1 MEALRALE
9 VMNLS
14 CRYPNSDWILKD
26 LSFYVKAGEALAIV
40 GPSGSGKTTLAHCIS
55 GIIPNRIFAD
65 LRGSIKVDGEDL
77 SGSSIRERISSIGV
91 VLQNYELQIF
101 GLTVKEDLEISLR
114 GEGNI
119 EWILEFFGLEKYGD
133 YYTHELSGGL
143 KHRLVIASMMLSD
156 PKYIVMDDPLAN
168 LDWNGRR
175 IIAKTIELLKK
186 DGKGIVVLTR
196 KLRGL
201 EDVIDR
207 VVHLRQSYEN
217 HVIFGEAKIPR
228 MCDGNYGRPII
239 EFRGVHFRYNK
250 DRDYVLKDIT
260 LSIRKGEVFA
270 IMGPNGSGKTTL
282 MKHINGLLK
291 PSRGSVI
298 VKGIDTRSVSPASM
312 SKFVG
317 MVFQNPERYFVSE
330 TVWDEA
336 AFGARNLGF
345 GEERV
350 AEALRM
356 LGLLDRK
363 DDSPSSLSMGE
374 KIRLYAASV
383 LAMNP
388 EIIVFDEP
396 TTGQDEDTLRQ
407 IREVIE
413 KLSNSGKTV
422 VIVTH
427 DSDFTLSVADRLAI
441 LKDGTVYA
449 EGDPSKLLSD
459 DRFVEEAGI
468 EPLSAEVR
476 VNVLQDR
483 VGS

>member
-9 VMNLS
+9 VMGLS
-14 CRYPNSDWILKD
+14 CRYPDSDWILKD

-55 GIIPNRIFAD
+55 GIIPNRISAE
-65 LRGSIKVDGEDL
+65 LRGSIKVDGEDI
-77 SGSSIRERISSIGV
+77 SGSSIRERMDSIGI

-101 GLTVKEDLEISLR
+101 GLTVEEDLEISLR
-114 GEGNI
+114 GDRGNI
-119 EWILEFFGLEKYGD
+119 EWVLEFFGLEKYRD

-143 KHRLVIASMMLSD
+143 KHKLVIASMMLSD
-156 PKYIVMDDPLAN
+156 PKYVVMDDPLAN

-175 IIAKTIELLKK
+175 IIAKTIELLKR

-207 VVHLRQSYEN
+207 VIHLRQSYESD
-217 HVIFGEAKIPR
+217 GMMREAKIPR
-228 MCDGNYGRPII
+228 MCNGHYEPII
-239 EFRGVHFRYNK
+239 EFRGVYFKYNK

-298 VKGIDTRSVSPASM
+298 VKGIDTRRVSSASM
-312 SKFVG
+312 SKLVG
-317 MVFQNPERYFVSE
+317 MVFQDPERYFVSE

-336 AFGARNLGF
+336 AFGARNLGL
-345 GEERV
+345 GEGNV
-350 AEALRM
+350 TEALRM

-388 EIIVFDEP
+388 EVIVFDEP
-396 TTGQDEDTLRQ
+396 TTGQDEETLRQ

-413 KLSNSGKTV
+413 RLSNSGKTV

-427 DSDFTLSVADRLAI
+427 DSDFTLSVADRLAV

-449 EGDPSKLLSD
+449 EGDPLKLLSD
-459 DRFVEEAGI
+459 DRLVEEAGI
-468 EPLSAEVR
+468 EPLSVEVR
-476 VNVLQDR
+476 ANV
-483 VGS
+483 S

>member
-1 MEALRALE
+1 VEALNALE
-9 VMNLS
+9 VMGLS
-14 CRYPNSDWILKD
+14 CRYPDSGWILKD
-26 LSFYVKAGEALAIV
+26 LSFYVKAGEALAIL
-40 GPSGSGKTTLAHCIS
+40 GPSGSGKTTLAYCIS
-55 GIIPNRIFAD
+55 GIIPNRISAE

-77 SGSSIRERISSIGV
+77 SGSSIRERMDSIGI

-101 GLTVKEDLEISLR
+101 GLTVEEDLEISLR
-114 GEGNI
+114 GDRGNI
-119 EWILEFFGLEKYGD
+119 EWILEFFGLEKYRD

-156 PKYIVMDDPLAN
+156 PKYVVMDDPLAN

-175 IIAKTIELLKK
+175 IIAKTVELLKR

-207 VVHLRQSYEN
+207 VIHLRQYESN
-217 HVIFGEAKIPR
+217 EMLREVKIPR
-228 MCDGNYGRPII
+228 MCDGNCEHII
-239 EFRGVHFRYNK
+239 EFRGVYFKYNK

-298 VKGIDTRSVSPASM
+298 VKGIDTRGVSPASM
-312 SKFVG
+312 SKLVG
-317 MVFQNPERYFVSE
+317 MVFQDPERYFVSE

-336 AFGARNLGF
+336 AFGARNLGL
-345 GEERV
+345 GEENV
-350 AEALRM
+350 SEALRM

-388 EIIVFDEP
+388 EVIVFDEP
-396 TTGQDEDTLRQ
+396 TTGQDEETLRQ

-413 KLSNSGKTV
+413 RLSNSGKTV

-427 DSDFTLSVADRLAI
+427 DSDFALSVADRLAV

-449 EGDPSKLLSD
+449 EGDPLKLLSD
-459 DRFVEEAGI
+459 DRLVEEAGI
-468 EPLSAEVR
+468 EPLSIEVGA
-476 VNVLQDR
+476 NA
-483 VGS
+483 S

>member
-1 MEALRALE
+1 METLRALE
-9 VMNLS
+9 VVDLS
-14 CRYPNSDWILKD
+14 CRYRNSSWILKD
-26 LSFYVKAGEALAIV
+26 ISFYVRAGESLAIV

-55 GIIPNRIFAD
+55 GIIPNRIPAEF
-65 LRGSIKVDGEDL
+65 RGSIRVDGEDL
-77 SGSSIRERISSIGV
+77 SSSPIRERISSVGV
-91 VLQNYELQIF
+91 VLQDYELQIF
-101 GLTVKEDLEISLR
+101 GLTVEEDLEISLR
-114 GEGNI
+114 EGGDI
-119 EWILEFFGLEKYGD
+119 EWILEFFGLEKYRD

-143 KHRLVIASMMLSD
+143 KHRLVVASMMLSD

-175 IIAKTIELLKK
+175 IIAKTVDLLKRE
-186 DGKGIVVLTR
+186 GKGVVLLTR

-207 VVHLRQSYEN
+207 VIYLGQSNRNPLR
-217 HVIFGEAKIPR
+217 GLRIPR
-228 MCDGNYGRPII
+228 MCNGNYEGPVI
-239 EFRGVHFRYNK
+239 EFNRVYFKYNK
-250 DRDYVLKDIT
+250 ERDYVLKDIT
-260 LSIRKGEVFA
+260 LSVRKGEIFA

-336 AFGARNLGF
+336 AFGARNLGL

-350 AEALRM
+350 EEALRM
-356 LGLLDRK
+356 MGLLDRK
-363 DDSPSSLSMGE
+363 EDSPSSLSMGE

-383 LAMNP
+383 LAMDP

-396 TTGQDEDTLRQ
+396 TTGQDEETLEQ
-407 IREVIE
+407 MREVIGR
-413 KLSNSGKTV
+413 LSDSGKTI

-427 DSDFTLSVADRLAI
+427 DSDFAVSVADRLAI
-441 LKDGTVYA
+441 LKDGTIYA
-449 EGDPSKLLSD
+449 EGDPLKLLRD
-459 DRFVEEAGI
+459 DRLVEEAGI
-468 EPLSAEVR
+468 EPLSMRGEV
-476 VNVLQDR
+476 NA
-483 VGS
+483 S